1 MKIFYLILE
10 LLYDKN
16 NHSFIIGF
24 ILQEEHV
31 FKLAYIIWTYPY
43 IVHVRKRY
51 CNNCIHPVCLKFKL
65 SSSLTEYPEYENVHN
80 KFLIFWGLLRNAF

>member
-31 FKLAYIIWTYPY
+31 FKLA
-43 IVHVRKRY
+43 
-51 CNNCIHPVCLKFKL
+51 
-65 SSSLTEYPEYENVHN
+65 
-80 KFLIFWGLLRNAF
+80 